1 MQKGKSMGQAAS
13 FIRRAIARFRR
24 TNDEFFVEGQK
35 EEEEGNPYLPQI
47 REIMEQVL
55 KEKGIAYEQFAPVII
70 DGNDPD
76 HALMAAERLA
86 GDLNSLVLLT
96 DQPEYFEEFAENIY
110 EEQGLITQIFPKAS
124 ETCAQLYL
132 DGARC
137 NVILDF
143 EDPGEEGHVPEFGK
157 KIYIPIFKR
166 RWESAANLDIAVPIG
181 YNTMIVK
188 GSERAEKW
196 RRLDKFEQAFY
207 NNE

>member
-1 MQKGKSMGQAAS
+1 MGQAAS
-13 FIRRAIARFRR
+13 FLKRAIARFRR
-24 TNDEFFVEGQK
+24 TDDKVFVEAPK

-70 DGNDPD
+70 DGSDPED
-76 HALMAAERLA
+76 ALMAAKRLA

-110 EEQGLITQIFPKAS
+110 EEQGLIAQIFSKTP
-124 ETCAQLYL
+124 EICARFYL
-132 DGARC
+132 DGADC

-143 EDPGEEGHVPEFGK
+143 ENPDEEGHVPEFGK

-196 RRLDKFEQAFY
+196 WRLDKFEQAFY